1 MLRPR
6 APCTGAALLRPPV
19 CASCRRGKP
28 PGYPGQSPPARA
40 RADYFFKDHQG
51 RCAPAPPVRAQRCCA
66 PPYAPRAVGVNP
78 PAIQGKAR
86 LRGRERIISSKTI
99 RDAAPPRP
107 LYGRSAAA
115 PPPYAPRAV
124 GVNPPAIQGKA
135 RLRGRERNNDSKTI
149 SPRLCEAKPAGAGYY
164 LFKDHNS
171 ASGFAFQCAFAP
183 RPPPPFSHIERRGR

>member
-51 RCAPAPPVRAQRCCA
+51 CCAPAPPVRAQRCCA
-66 PPYAPRAVGVNP
+66 PPVCASCRRGKPPGYPGQSP
-78 PAIQGKAR
+78 PARARADYFFKDHQGCCAP
-86 LRGRERIISSKTI
+86 
-99 RDAAPPRP
+99 APPVRAQ
-107 LYGRSAAA
+107 RCCA
-115 PPPYAPRAV
+115 PPYAPRAV